1 MELKALKAKQHD
13 PAGDAP
19 PYTFTPEITPPQ
31 ASTTQFTLTCL
42 CPFGCRCAGSG
53 GEKKEVEQTPEQRI
67 RMLTSALREEERRR
81 LQAEYDRKQLEA
93 MAETL
98 RRTGNDQAN
107 LIKVRSDVRTGL
119 RGVGMGMKVAEEVTL
134 VVVLGSAEAAGGPG
148 QGADRAWEGQDQV
161 RRGTNKK
168 RFANV
173 YT

>member
-1 MELKALKAKQHD
+1 MYRDQLIDACLLSTPAVACLLTVLCGCAAAMELKALKAKQHD
-13 PAGDAP
+13 PAGDAH

-42 CPFGCRCAGSG
+42 CPFGCRCAGPG

-81 LQAEYDRKQLEA
+81 LQAEYGRKQLEA

-107 LIKVRSDVRTGL
+107 LIKVRSDVRTG
-119 RGVGMGMKVAEEVTL
+119 
-134 VVVLGSAEAAGGPG
+134 
-148 QGADRAWEGQDQV
+148 
-161 RRGTNKK
+161 
-168 RFANV
+168 
-173 YT
+173 